1 MKYTLIISALLAS
14 TSAIKLEQEFSSSSR
29 NPKKPDYYPF
39 EDGFEG
45 HWSYNRVSPDHFDG
59 AGSGDDQFMNSMIM
73 NYAMESATKDGTPT
87 GQFYFNHITAFT
99 AAAEILKTHLGLEGK
114 AADDY
119 LDQYFEKTWD
129 HFNTAD
135 DGKIEVARMGSF
147 FRFLCANMQINL
159 H

>member
-1 MKYTLIISALLAS
+1 MKYTLIVSALLAGA
-14 TSAIKLEQEFSSSSR
+14 SAIKLEQEFSSSSR

-45 HWSYNRVSPDHFDG
+45 HWSYERKNPEHFDG
-59 AGSGDDQFMNSMIM
+59 PGSGDDQFMNSMIM
-73 NYAMESATKDGTPT
+73 NYAMESASKDGTPL
-87 GQFYFNHITAFT
+87 GEFYFNHMTAFQ
-99 AAAEILKTHLGLEGK
+99 ASYEILKTHLGLEGK

-135 DGKIEVARMGSF
+135 DGKIETARMGGF